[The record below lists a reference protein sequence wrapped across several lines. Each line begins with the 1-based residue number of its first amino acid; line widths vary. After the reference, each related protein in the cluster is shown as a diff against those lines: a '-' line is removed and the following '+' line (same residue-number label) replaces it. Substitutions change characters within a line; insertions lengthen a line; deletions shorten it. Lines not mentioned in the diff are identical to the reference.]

1 MGTTSALVPGCR
13 HTPALILRQLL
24 KIRAARGRFERIL
37 VGSRYFATGADRSN
51 RSSNGTGAMSLRAP
65 GTESRG
71 RHEST
76 AQTQGPANQS
86 LMRVAPWHTR
96 CTCSCRAGRSYE
108 TGATRRARGA
118 QSSADNTDG
127 TRMAARAALELVQ
140 LTKTFG
146 STTAVDAINLKIPA
160 GSYCCLLGPSGCG
173 KTSTLRMIAGH
184 ESVTSGDIIVGPKN
198 VTDLAPAERSTAMM
212 FQSYALFPHLSV
224 IDNVA
229 FALKMRGVVKPE
241 RHAEAKK
248 LLELVDMQA
257 YAARLPAQLS
267 GGQQQRVALA
277 RALITSPQILLL
289 DEPLS
294 ALDPF
299 LRLRIRAELQ
309 KLQRELGISFIHVT
323 HSQDEAMALAD
334 IVVLM
339 NAGKIEQQGS
349 PREIFNHPRTEFT
362 AKFIGG
368 HNVIAL
374 GEESFA
380 VRNDRLTL
388 KRPGEAV
395 DGPQVAG
402 TVTEVEY
409 QGTYVLVVIA
419 AEGGTE
425 ISAQLSESQ
434 FDAANYSVGER
445 VVASWNPALASPLK
459 TKTRSSATV
468 ASPEPVA

>member
-1 MGTTSALVPGCR
+1 MGTTSPLVPGCR
-13 HTPALILRQLL
+13 NTPALMLRQLL
-24 KIRAARGRFERIL
+24 KIRAARGRFEPIL

-51 RSSNGTGAMSLRAP
+51 RSSNGTGSVSLRAT

-146 STTAVDAINLKIPA
+146 NVTAVDAINLKIPA

-229 FALKMRGVVKPE
+229 FALKMRGVAKPE
-241 RHAEAKK
+241 RHAEARK
-248 LLELVDMQA
+248 LLELVDMQT

-299 LRLRIRAELQ
+299 LRLRMRTEL
-309 KLQRELGISFIHVT
+309 KRLQRELGISFIHVT

-339 NAGKIEQQGS
+339 SAGKIEQHAS

-368 HNVIAL
+368 HAVISVD
-374 GEESFA
+374 GETYA
-380 VRNDRLTL
+380 VRNDRLIL

-395 DGPQVAG
+395 SGPPIAG
-402 TVTEVEY
+402 TVSEVEY
-409 QGTYVLVVIA
+409 QGTYVRVAIA
-419 AEGGTE
+419 ADGGAD
-425 ISAQLSESQ
+425 ISAQLTEDQ
-434 FDAANYSVGER
+434 YDAANYTVGER
-445 VVASWNPALASPLK
+445 VLATWDPALASPLK
-459 TKTRSSATV
+459 TRSSVTV
-468 ASPEPVA
+468 PSPEKAA